1 MAKTKDKQGRLRKR
15 RILKP
20 NLLPS
25 QFNDAIEEFN
35 NDSNEVPVSE
45 SMVIEPDLASGMSNP
60 WSVSDASVFLK
71 YCCPECDYSNKNLP
85 SFSKHA
91 LKNHVLA
98 STLFNNDKDDSENQI
113 VTIVKSEDQENF
125 KSEVTDGQIDI
136 DTKEIK
142 DEPIA
147 YEDGE
152 LVKLKYITTYL

>member
-1 MAKTKDKQGRLRKR
+1 MCYWEETVSKQPE
-15 RILKP
+15 I
-20 NLLPS
+20 
-25 QFNDAIEEFN
+25 
-35 NDSNEVPVSE
+35 SNFLTGWLSIP
-45 SMVIEPDLASGMSNP
+45 LNKNYLGSGMSKSNNP

-98 STLFNNDKDDSENQI
+98 NTLFNNDNDDSENQI

-125 KSEVTDGQIDI
+125 KSEVTDEHNDI
-136 DTKEIK
+136 DTTVIK

-147 YEDGE
+147 FDDG
-152 LVKLKYITTYL
+152 KLMKLIFLKNILITYYLL

>member
-1 MAKTKDKQGRLRKR
+1 MSK
-15 RILKP
+15 
-20 NLLPS
+20 
-25 QFNDAIEEFN
+25 
-35 NDSNEVPVSE
+35 SN
-45 SMVIEPDLASGMSNP
+45 NP

-98 STLFNNDKDDSENQI
+98 NTLFNNDNDDSENQI

-125 KSEVTDGQIDI
+125 KSEVTDDHNDI

-142 DEPIA
+142 DEPIT
-147 YEDGE
+147 YDDGK
-152 LVKLKYITTYL
+152 LMKLSFLKYFHNILI

>member
-1 MAKTKDKQGRLRKR
+1 MSK
-15 RILKP
+15 
-20 NLLPS
+20 
-25 QFNDAIEEFN
+25 
-35 NDSNEVPVSE
+35 SN
-45 SMVIEPDLASGMSNP
+45 NP

-98 STLFNNDKDDSENQI
+98 NTLFNNENDDSENPI
-113 VTIVKSEDQENF
+113 VTIVKSEDQDNF
-125 KSEVTDGQIDI
+125 KSEVTDDHNDI

-152 LVKLKYITTYL
+152 LGKLKCITTYLPSYFIH

>member
-1 MAKTKDKQGRLRKR
+1 MSK
-15 RILKP
+15 
-20 NLLPS
+20 
-25 QFNDAIEEFN
+25 
-35 NDSNEVPVSE
+35 SN
-45 SMVIEPDLASGMSNP
+45 NP

-98 STLFNNDKDDSENQI
+98 NTLFNNDNDDSENQI

-125 KSEVTDGQIDI
+125 KSEVTDHHNDI

-142 DEPIA
+142 DEPIGFD
-147 YEDGE
+147 EG
-152 LVKLKYITTYL
+152 KLMKLSFFYKYFHYIFAVSVCSYDISSVVEF